1 MTRVP
6 RALWSA
12 ANARFRRVESAH
24 RPSDRHGDQQEDR
37 DGEDVAEV
45 DGASIRMS
53 AASAPSSITGRGTR
67 LARQVDGIL
76 DWYLLGVV
84 VGLGVTAGAAA
95 SGARGRLAYVILA
108 RRLPPAPSSWTC
120 SRFPCGRCFPFA
132 AAALAAWLALRRL
145 SADALPA
152 ALLACVVLTALPA
165 LGYVAAVAVPVAGA
179 RLGRKA
185 GSRYAGLRVLAKD

>member
-1 MTRVP
+1 
-6 RALWSA
+6 
-12 ANARFRRVESAH
+12 
-24 RPSDRHGDQQEDR
+24 
-37 DGEDVAEV
+37 
-45 DGASIRMS
+45 
-53 AASAPSSITGRGTR
+53 
-67 LARQVDGIL
+67 VDGIL

-84 VGLGVTAGAAA
+84 VGLGVTAGVAATA
-95 SGARGRLAYVILA
+95 ARGRLAYGILA
-108 RRLPPAPSSWTC
+108 LAAAAGAVVVDVLALPWWALLAA
-120 SRFPCGRCFPFA
+120 A

-165 LGYVAAVAVPVAGA
+165 LGYAAAVAVPVAGA